1 MSDVVLH
8 RHREVWKQ
16 KPVLRHLYAE
26 WYRDI
31 VSWLVPGRTIEV
43 GGGTGNLKEY
53 ASGVYCT
60 DIIRLPWLDGVTD
73 AQRLPFQS
81 GSLANLVLFDAL
93 HHIENVSLF
102 FDEALRT
109 LKAGGRVI
117 IMDPYISWVSWPI
130 YRFLHSEPVDF
141 AQNPLILR
149 TPRPGRQPFDSNQA
163 ISTILF
169 EKELTRFQS
178 RYPQFAVRSVRRIA
192 FFAYPLSGGFEHP
205 SLMPTW
211 LVASMLN
218 LEQKLEGLG
227 WLFAFRMFVVLERQL

>member
-16 KPVLRHLYAE
+16 KPVLRKLYAE

-31 VSWLVPGRTIEV
+31 VSWLVPGRTVEV

-60 DIIRLPWLDGVTD
+60 DIVRLPWLDVVTD

-81 GSLANLVLFDAL
+81 GSIANLVLFDAL
-93 HHIENVSLF
+93 HHIENVSMFL
-102 FDEALRT
+102 DEALRT

-117 IMDPYISWVSWPI
+117 IMDPYISWVSWPV
-130 YRFLHSEPVDF
+130 YQFLHSEPVDF
-141 AQNPLILR
+141 AQNPLTLR
-149 TPRPGRQPFDSNQA
+149 TPRSGRQPFDSNQA

-169 EKELTRFQS
+169 EKELARFQS
-178 RYPQFAVRSVRRIA
+178 RYPQFAVRYVRRIA

-211 LVASMLN
+211 LVVPMLK
-218 LEQKLEGLG
+218 LEQKLEWLG
-227 WLFAFRMFVVLERQL
+227 WLFAFRMLVVLERHL

>member
-1 MSDVVLH
+1 
-8 RHREVWKQ
+8 
-16 KPVLRHLYAE
+16 
-26 WYRDI
+26 
-31 VSWLVPGRTIEV
+31 
-43 GGGTGNLKEY
+43 
-53 ASGVYCT
+53 
-60 DIIRLPWLDGVTD
+60 
-73 AQRLPFQS
+73 
-81 GSLANLVLFDAL
+81 
-93 HHIENVSLF
+93 
-102 FDEALRT
+102 
-109 LKAGGRVI
+109 
-117 IMDPYISWVSWPI
+117 
-130 YRFLHSEPVDF
+130 VDF